1 MRDTREQAEGGE
13 PGAILGPDG
22 AATLVLSL
30 LAIAATGGLSLLAV
44 LARVL
49 HVGWTAHDVV
59 QPDAAPPATPPPA
72 TPLPA
77 RQIVVLG
84 RRLDARGRPGA
95 VFQARLARAL
105 ALWRA
110 AGPAEIVVLGGRARG
125 AAASEAAA
133 GRAWLLARGVP
144 EAAIRIEDRSRHTL
158 ENLRCYRAGFAVAGA
173 PALLV
178 SSRVHLARVRLMAHG
193 LALPHSLCAAEA
205 RQAAALRLPDLLAE
219 AFFVHWYLVGRGFA
233 RRTGNARMLRRIG

>member
-1 MRDTREQAEGGE
+1 MRDRLEPVEAE
-13 PGAILGPDG
+13 AIVGPDG

-30 LAIAATGGLSLLAV
+30 LAIAATGGVSLLAALAHV
-44 LARVL
+44 LHAGWSAPIALALPQPDRAPSAARV
-49 HVGWTAHDVV
+49 
-59 QPDAAPPATPPPA
+59 
-72 TPLPA
+72 

-105 ALWRA
+105 ALWRE
-110 AGPAEIVVLGGRARG
+110 AGSSEIVVLGGRARG

-158 ENLRCYRAGFAVAGA
+158 ENLRCYRAGFAIAGA

-178 SSRVHLARVRLMAHG
+178 SSRVHLARVGLMARG
-193 LALPHSLCAAEA
+193 LGLPHVLRAAEE
-205 RQAAALRLPDLLAE
+205 RQAAALRLPSLLLE

>member
-13 PGAILGPDG
+13 TGAILGPDG

-49 HVGWTAHDVV
+49 HVGWTAPDVL
-59 QPDAAPPATPPPA
+59 QLDAAPPAR
-72 TPLPA
+72 PLPA
-77 RQIVVLG
+77 GQIVVLG

-125 AAASEAAA
+125 TVASEAAA
-133 GRAWLLARGVP
+133 GRAWLLAHGVP

-158 ENLRCYRAGFAVAGA
+158 ENLRCYRAGFTVAGA

-178 SSRVHLARVRLMAHG
+178 SSRVHLARVRLMARG
-193 LALPHSLCAAEA
+193 LALPHRLCAAEA
-205 RQAAALRLPDLLAE
+205 RQAAALRLPGLLAE